1 MNISEWQAGLTLAM
15 VVLGVWGIC
24 RAWYGRRLRS
34 LQRQLAKLDA
44 SQQNAL
50 RLGAQARKQ
59 IEELQRLTAEYRRR
73 LTAAELG
80 RRSRPPAKPVP
91 VLDSEPEPAAAGAPP
106 RMPPGGWAD
115 TQPM

>member
-73 LTAAELG
+73 LTTAELG
-80 RRSRPPAKPVP
+80 RRRPPAKAVP
-91 VLDSEPEPAAAGAPP
+91 VLDSEPEPAPAGPP